1 MGWDGMGWDG
11 MGWEGGRVS
20 RAFGGDAGQSDDVRG
35 HAAGGRDGD
44 GGLHLVVGD
53 QVDYLD

>member
-1 MGWDGMGWDG
+1 MGWDGM
-11 MGWEGGRVS
+11 EGGRVS